1 MRKRMT
7 CIALALCMLLSL
19 CACGSSKAP
28 VSETPTPA
36 TETGKETAAPS
47 EPKEPTENTASDE
60 PADTTPEPE
69 SEDDG
74 VDNAA
79 WDTLESMGK
88 IETENGLFY
97 VNITLPA
104 DFVGED
110 VTQESIDAKAG
121 ETYTS
126 GKLNDDG
133 SVTYKMTKKQH
144 KAMLDGITES
154 IETSLQD
161 MVDSSDNA
169 FTKIDHNSDFTSF
182 DAHVS
187 TEELGFAESFMVLGF
202 YMYGGMYGI
211 FTGKE
216 VDNISVNF
224 YSASGKLIN
233 TANSSD
239 MKG

>member
-1 MRKRMT
+1 MRKRMI
-7 CIALALCMLLSL
+7 CCALALCLLLSL

-28 VSETPTPA
+28 ATQAPA
-36 TETGKETAAPS
+36 PAAESGKETTVPS
-47 EPKEPTENTASDE
+47 DSGVPAENTDANE

-74 VDNAA
+74 IDDAA

-97 VNITLPA
+97 VSITLPA
-104 DFVGED
+104 DFVDED
-110 VTQESIDAKAG
+110 ITQESIDANAG
-121 ETYTS
+121 EIYTS

-161 MVDSSDNA
+161 LVDSSDNA
-169 FTKIDHNSDFTSF
+169 FTKIDHNSDFTTF
-182 DAHVS
+182 DAYLS
-187 TEELGFAESFMVLGF
+187 TEELGFAESFMVLSF
-202 YMYGGMYGI
+202 YMYGGMYSI
-211 FTGKE
+211 FTGNE
-216 VDNISVNF
+216 VDNVSVNF
-224 YSASGKLIN
+224 YSAGGELIS

-239 MKG
+239 MNG

>member
-1 MRKRMT
+1 MRKRMI
-7 CIALALCMLLSL
+7 CITLALCMLLSL

-28 VSETPTPA
+28 VSETPASA
-36 TETGKETAAPS
+36 TETSKETTAPS
-47 EPKEPTENTASDE
+47 ESGEPTENTASDE

-133 SVTYKMTKKQH
+133 SVT
-144 KAMLDGITES
+144 
-154 IETSLQD
+154 
-161 MVDSSDNA
+161 
-169 FTKIDHNSDFTSF
+169 
-182 DAHVS
+182 
-187 TEELGFAESFMVLGF
+187 
-202 YMYGGMYGI
+202 
-211 FTGKE
+211 
-216 VDNISVNF
+216 
-224 YSASGKLIN
+224 
-233 TANSSD
+233 
-239 MKG
+239 